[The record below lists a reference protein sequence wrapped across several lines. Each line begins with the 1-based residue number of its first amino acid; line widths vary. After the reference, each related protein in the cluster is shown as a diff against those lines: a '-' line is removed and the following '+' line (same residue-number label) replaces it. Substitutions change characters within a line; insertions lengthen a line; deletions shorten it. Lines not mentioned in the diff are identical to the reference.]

1 MKSAARLLCVLAP
14 LLACVLPAHAS
25 FTLEQVMKAPF
36 ASELTAAPTGERVA
50 WVLFEQGRRNIYV
63 AEAAAWKGRKV
74 TAFNDDDGQEIDHM
88 AWAPDGSALYFARGG
103 DFEMRRDNPNP
114 AVRPEKPDQSVWV
127 VKLDGSPAR
136 KLGEGN
142 SPAVS
147 PRGDIVAF
155 LRGGQVY
162 RMAPDGSD
170 AKSIV
175 NAKGSIGDLTWSPD
189 GSQLA
194 FVNDRKTHGF
204 IGVYRVADNTLHYM
218 DPSVDHDL
226 SPVWSP
232 DGSRIAFLRIP
243 TSSRA
248 FAFGPVRE
256 VQPFS
261 IRIADAASGVGHE
274 IWRADAGEGSAFH
287 EIVADKQ
294 VLWGTGNRLVFP
306 WEKTGWEC
314 LYSVSVDGGPAALLT
329 PGDAMVEHVALSH
342 DRGTIYFSTNR
353 DDIDRRHIWKVEV
366 GAEGRP
372 TPVTSGR
379 GIEWS
384 PEPVADG
391 SALAYLASDA
401 QHKSHAVVRLG
412 SADARD
418 LAPETVP
425 ADFPAAQLIVPQQ
438 VILSASDGMQIHG
451 QLFLPREKAGNAKH
465 PAIVFFHGGSRR
477 QMLLGFHYM
486 YYYSNAYSMNE
497 YLASLGYVVLSVNY
511 RSGIGYGMKFRE
523 ALNYGATGASEF
535 NDVMGAGLYLRSRP
549 DVDPQRIG
557 VWGGS
562 YGGYLTA
569 LALARSS
576 DLFKAGVDFHG
587 VHDWNDVIHNFVP
600 SYNPQ
605 EQAEAARVAFASS
618 PLASMD
624 TWRSPVLLIQGDD
637 DRNVP
642 FDETVHLAEALRTH
656 KIPFELMVLPDEIHD
671 FLLYRSWMKSYA
683 ATADFLSRKLEQ
695 DAREDVTRAR

>member
-1 MKSAARLLCVLAP
+1 MKSAARLLCALAP
-14 LLACVLPAHAS
+14 LVVCVLPAHAS

-36 ASELTAAPTGERVA
+36 ASELMAAPAGTRVA
-50 WVLFEQGRRNIYV
+50 WLLFEQGRRNVYV
-63 AEAAAWKGRKV
+63 AEAPAWTGRKV
-74 TAFNDDDGQEIDHM
+74 TAFNEDDGQEIDQI
-88 AWAPDGSALYFARGG
+88 AWAPDGSALYFTRGG
-103 DFEMRRDNPNP
+103 DFEMGRDNPNP
-114 AVRPEKPDQSVWV
+114 AVRPEKPEQSIWV
-127 VKLDGSPAR
+127 VKLDGSAAK

-147 PRGDIVAF
+147 PHGDIVVF
-155 LRGGQVY
+155 LRNGQIY

-175 NAKGSIGDLTWSPD
+175 NAKGKVTDLTWSPD

-194 FVNDRKTHGF
+194 FVDDRSTHGF
-204 IGVYRVADNTLHYM
+204 IGVYRFADNTLHYL
-218 DPSVDHDL
+218 DPGVDHDF

-232 DGSRIAFLRIP
+232 DGSQIAFVRIP

-256 VQPFS
+256 AQPFS
-261 IRIADAASGVGHE
+261 IRIANAASGAGREV
-274 IWRADAGEGSAFH
+274 WRANTGEGSAFH
-287 EIVADKQ
+287 EIVAEKQ
-294 VLWGTGNRLVFP
+294 LMWSAGNRLIFP

-314 LYSVSVDGGPAALLT
+314 LYSVSVAGGPATLLT
-329 PGDAMVEHVALSH
+329 PGDAIVEHVAMAH
-342 DRGTIYFSTNR
+342 DRQTIYFSTNR
-353 DDIDRRHIWKVEV
+353 DDIDRRHIWKIPV
-366 GAEGRP
+366 GAGGPP
-372 TPVTSGR
+372 TPVTSGG

-401 QHKSHAVVRLG
+401 RHKSHAVVRPG
-412 SADARD
+412 SGKTQD

-425 ADFPAAQLIVPQQ
+425 ADFPAAQLVVPQL
-438 VILSASDGMQIHG
+438 VILSSSDGMRIHG
-451 QLFLPREKAGNAKH
+451 QLFLPSEPAGDIKR

-486 YYYSNAYSMNE
+486 YYYSNAYALNE
-497 YLASLGYVVLSVNY
+497 YLASKGYIVLSVNY

-535 NDVMGAGLYLRSRP
+535 NDVMGAGLYLRSRT

-576 DLFKAGVDFHG
+576 DLFRAGVDFHG
-587 VHDWNDVIHNFVP
+587 VHDWSDVIHNFVP

-605 EQAEAARVAFASS
+605 EQVDAARVAFASS

-642 FDETVHLAEALRTH
+642 FAETVHLAEALRKH
-656 KIPFELMVLPDEIHD
+656 HISFELMVLPDEIHD

-683 ATADFLSRKLEQ
+683 ATADYFDRKL
-695 DAREDVTRAR
+695 R